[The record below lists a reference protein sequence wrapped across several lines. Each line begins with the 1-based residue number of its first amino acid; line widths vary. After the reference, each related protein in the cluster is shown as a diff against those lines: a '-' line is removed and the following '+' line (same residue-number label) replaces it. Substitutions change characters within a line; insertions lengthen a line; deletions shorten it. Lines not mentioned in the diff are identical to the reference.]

1 MPLESLIQ
9 SFLVQEVIVSNTVF
23 GGQGKDGAPGSA
35 GQKGSMGEMGVMGHF
50 GKSCGHMT
58 TTHSAYFSLHFIIP
72 QVYVSNFSFS

>member
-9 SFLVQEVIVSNTVF
+9 SFLVHEVIVSNMVF

-50 GKSCGHMT
+50 GKSCGQMT
-58 TTHSAYFSLHFIIP
+58 TTHSAYFTLQFMIS
-72 QVYVSNFSFS
+72 QVYDRNFSFS